1 MAGGLIQLVT
11 SGKQDVA
18 LTYNPEITF
27 FKKVYRRHTNFS
39 LEMKEIYTDQQANY
53 GDTISFTLS
62 NADLIHRCFIQIEI
76 PSLIFYDNNIIN
88 NNYNIWKNDLIQRTQ
103 IDINKWETLYTN
115 LKNYVSIELILYQQ
129 LLILFQSDNII
140 LNNLKEAVTRFN
152 NIYQSQKNQY
162 SKLIDI
168 NIYNKINMS
177 GYILSINLLLS
188 YNQKVPNNNYISVNT
203 IINNLNQQYNTMN
216 EYLNYYHTNWKQNL
230 NIYNN
235 IVTTNGTPI
244 NFAWTQFLG
253 HYYFNNYQLEIG
265 GQICDQYS
273 SDQLHIYQLH
283 HLQEEQINN
292 YYTMIGNT
300 KDLYSY
306 NNTKKPSKILLIP
319 LLFWF
324 CKNQGA
330 SLPLVGMRNTS
341 VSITLNINK
350 LKNLIYFRDWSNEYN
365 NLINIT
371 LPYSGSI
378 NNNLNFK
385 NYNYNV
391 TNKTITYICNN
402 LNYTALGII
411 YTTLNSND
419 INLILSTFGT
429 FENNNYVMYEVNW
442 INFKNNLNKYPS
454 LILKIGGYDSYM
466 DYNYLLNLISKPKL
480 KLLAE
485 FIFIDDVERNKFA
498 SSKLE
503 YVIEGFQENV
513 FDINNIL
520 LFNQDISI
528 DRPNKYLKWFIQPK
542 NFLIGITEYGKVTPY
557 IFDYSNYYKNPIFN
571 TQIITL
577 NQIELL
583 FENIDYS
590 FYNLVSV
597 YKYLNR
603 SIDNNIYLY
612 SFSLYP
618 EETQPSGTANLSVI
632 KEKKIR
638 YELNNDF
645 LIEYINNGLNNNNLG
660 LQVKILSVSYNF
672 FIVNHGIGRLIFT
685 IS

>member
-27 FKKVYRRHTNFS
+27 FKKVYRRYTNFS
-39 LEMKEIYTDQQANY
+39 LEIKEIYTDQQANF

-88 NNYNIWKNDLIQRTQ
+88 NNYIIWKNDLIQRTNNE
-103 IDINKWETLYTN
+103 ISKWQNLYTN

-129 LLILFQSDNII
+129 LLILFQSDNVM
-140 LNNLKEAVTRFN
+140 LNNLKESVTRFN
-152 NIYQSQKNQY
+152 NTYQIQINQY
-162 SKLIDI
+162 SNLIDI
-168 NIYNKINMS
+168 KIYNKINMS
-177 GYILSINLLLS
+177 GYILSINSLLS
-188 YNQKVPNNNYISVNT
+188 YEQVAPNNNYITVLS
-203 IINNLNQQYNTMN
+203 IINNLNHQYNTMN
-216 EYLNYYHTNWKQNL
+216 EYLNYYHTNWQQNVKY
-230 NIYNN
+230 YNN
-235 IVTTNGTPI
+235 IVSTNGTSV

-253 HYYFNNYQLEIG
+253 HYYFTNYQLEIG

-292 YYTMIGNT
+292 YNIMIGNT
-300 KDLYSY
+300 QDLYEF
-306 NNTKKPSKILLIP
+306 NNNQKPSKIILVP

-341 VSITLNINK
+341 VSITLTINK

-371 LPYSGSI
+371 LPYTGI
-378 NNNLNFK
+378 LDTKLNYST
-385 NYNYNV
+385 YNYDINSK
-391 TNKTITYICNN
+391 NITYICNN
-402 LNYTALGII
+402 INNEALLIL
-411 YTTLNSND
+411 YKTLNTND
-419 INLILSTFGT
+419 INLILTTFGIL
-429 FENNNYVMYEVNW
+429 ENNIYVMYEINW
-442 INFKNNLNKYPS
+442 INFKNNLSKYPS
-454 LILKIGGYDSYM
+454 LIIKIGGYDTYI
-466 DYNYLLNLISKPKL
+466 DYNYLLNLIPKPKL

-557 IFDYSNYYKNPIFN
+557 IFNYSKYYKNPIFDA
-571 TQIITL
+571 QIITL
-577 NQIELL
+577 NQLELL

-597 YKYLNR
+597 YKCLNR
-603 SIDNNIYLY
+603 SIDTNIFLY

-618 EETQPSGTANLSVI
+618 EETQPSGTANLSII

-638 YELNNDF
+638 YELNNNF
-645 LIEYINNGLNNNNLG
+645 LLEYVNNGLNPNNLG
-660 LQVKILSVSYNF
+660 LQVKVMSVSYNF